1 MATLTLT
8 PKQQEAMVAL
18 QSEKYNFI
26 LYGGAIR

>member
-1 MATLTLT
+1 MELTI
-8 PKQQEAMVAL
+8 KQSEAMAAL

>member
-1 MATLTLT
+1 MELT
-8 PKQQEAMVAL
+8 PKQTEAMVAL

>member
-1 MATLTLT
+1 MELT
-8 PKQQEAMVAL
+8 PKQTEAMAAL